1 MRHLIVRF
9 WYDHRLTLILAL
21 LGLGLVVFSQQ
32 PSHWLRS
39 GQAGLNA
46 AGAGASQQPE
56 RRQAD
61 FFVPSRPETVT
72 WGSFPIDARPV
83 LTIRSGQTVRIDT
96 LSHAGATQDEHPAM
110 FFEPYGV
117 KRDEILEDVIAFW
130 SSRKGRPR
138 EGRGVH
144 ILTGPIYIDGAE
156 PGDVLEVQI
165 LDLSTRVPYGVNN
178 TSPTSGVFDPSY
190 PGVRSGDPLL
200 EITPGTRHVLRTG
213 SVAGREVAFF
223 SSDIHVPLAPFMG
236 VMAVAPQDAVVGQ
249 PGVTVAG
256 VQSSRPPGRFG
267 GNMDLKDLTIGS
279 SLYLQVFHTGARFY
293 VGDPHSAQG
302 DGEVSGTAIE
312 HSLSGVFRFIVHKG
326 KTITAPRAETS
337 THYIMMGIDLD
348 LDRALRMAT
357 WEVVNFLVT
366 ERGLSPAK
374 AFSLASIGVD
384 FHVAEAVDLTQ
395 LVSGKIPKSLFLKR

>member
-1 MRHLIVRF
+1 MRLMNSKR
-9 WYDHRLTLILAL
+9 WYDHRQALILTVLAL
-21 LGLGLVVFSQQ
+21 GPVSFSKQPWHGRAESAAFTALGAV
-32 PSHWLRS
+32 
-39 GQAGLNA
+39 AN
-46 AGAGASQQPE
+46 QQPE
-56 RRQAD
+56 RRQTD

-72 WGSFPIDARPV
+72 WGWFPIDARPV
-83 LTIRSGQTVRIDT
+83 LTIRPGQTVRIDT
-96 LSHAGATQDEHPAM
+96 LSHAGATQDEHPAT

-117 KRDEILEDVIAFW
+117 KREEILQDVLDFW
-130 SSRKGRPR
+130 SSRAGRPR
-138 EGRGVH
+138 EGRGGH

-156 PGDVLEVQI
+156 PGDVLEVQV
-165 LDLSTRVPYGVNN
+165 LDLSTRVPYGINN
-178 TSPTSGVFDPSY
+178 TNPAAGVFDPSY
-190 PGVRSGDPLL
+190 PGVRPGDPLL
-200 EITPGTRHVLRTG
+200 EIVPGTRHLIRTG
-213 SVAGREVAFF
+213 SVAGRQVALF

-236 VMAVAPQDAVVGQ
+236 VMAVAPQDAAVGQ

-279 SLYLQVFHTGARFY
+279 TLYLQVFHTGARFY

-302 DGEVSGTAIE
+302 DGEVSGTALE

-337 THYIMMGIDLD
+337 THDILMGIDLD

-357 WEVVNFLVT
+357 WEVVNFLVE

-374 AFSLASIGVD
+374 AFSLASIAVD

-395 LVSGKIPKSLFLKR
+395 LVSGRIPKSVFLKK